1 MYLKKI
7 ELQGFKSFANRTE
20 LEFNPGITAIIG
32 PNGSGKSNISDA
44 MRWVLGEQS
53 MKALRSSKSED
64 IIFAGTEN
72 RKSLGFAEVSIIFD
86 NEDNSLPIE
95 YSEVTVTR
103 RVYRTGESGF
113 FINKVPCRLKD
124 ITELFMDTG
133 IGKDGYSI
141 IGQGRIDEILST
153 KSEDRRH
160 IFEEAAGIVKY
171 RTRRE
176 EAEKKL
182 EQTKINLMRINDI
195 LTELEANLEPLK
207 MQKDKAKKYLDLRE
221 ELKQIEV
228 GLYLYKIEN
237 FKTKLEELKNDKE
250 ILDSQNT
257 EEEKKLQDM
266 QILKEELKNTID
278 NINEKIER
286 LQNISFESKNEIEKI
301 NSNINVS
308 NERMTNNDANKN
320 RLDNEITTANKNIFE
335 LEEEKKNKQS
345 KRENLLSNKEKYTKE
360 LEEKEAELAKIT
372 EKLSTKELQIE
383 EKKKENEDIL
393 ERKYE
398 IQNKIT
404 VLDTNIENYENRQKQ
419 EKREIEKIISELD
432 EKRTAKN
439 EITNEVNRI
448 ETERNKNKI
457 ELENIQSKKDEID
470 QKEKRYE
477 ELIANLTDEK
487 RTKTSRYNFLVETE
501 KEKEG
506 YAKSVKDLLIAC
518 EKDVKLKRGVNGVL
532 ANIVSTDEKYQTAI
546 EMALGASLQNI
557 VTDTDEDAK
566 KMIEY
571 LRANRLGRASFL
583 PVSAI
588 KGKKL
593 ESYVKA
599 DGIIGLACDLVRA
612 DKKYENI
619 VLNLLGRTMIA
630 ENIECA
636 IKIARANRYFFKI
649 VTLGGDIINPS
660 GAMTGGSVNKKTVNL
675 LGRSAEIKRLENSIK
690 NIDLKLEEVIVEKD
704 KFLKENESIINQIT
718 EKTELLQ
725 KSEIDLATINEKMN
739 SVEVEIKKI
748 IESKEKCENE
758 IKSLKEQIE
767 NGDLEKEKYNKEIT
781 EITLKS
787 EALIT
792 EIEEYAKLN
801 NDEQMY
807 INNLNEDITNLKI
820 SISSFDESNSS
831 IKELM
836 ERIDNDIKNKKEEIE
851 NKENEKIRL
860 EEQNV
865 ELKNTIK
872 ELQDSIIKIRE
883 EVENSLQK
891 TEELKNTRNEK
902 NEKLDS
908 TEKEITKQF
917 EVIQKIKEGLV
928 KVDSKVT
935 NTNQDLE
942 EIINE
947 LWENYEITPNNAME
961 KFEKP
966 TNITETQ
973 KKVNELHNKI
983 RDLGSVNVDAI
994 EEYKKA
1000 EERYNTMNEQRM
1012 DLETTMAKLRD
1023 IIQDMTST
1031 MKEQF
1036 KEKFKLIQ
1044 KYFNEAFI
1052 ELFGGGRAELILE
1065 DESNI
1070 LESGIDIVVQPTG
1083 KKLNN
1088 LLQLSGGERALTAI
1102 ALLFAILKINPSPFC
1117 ILDEIEAALDDVN
1130 VYRYADYLKKFSKD
1144 TQFLIITH
1152 RKGSMEAANTVYGI
1166 TMEENG
1172 ISKMLSINLDKK

>member
-64 IIFAGTEN
+64 IIFSGTEN
-72 RKSLGFAEVSIIFD
+72 RKSLGFAEVSIVFD

-124 ITELFMDTG
+124 IAELFMDTG

-182 EQTKINLMRINDI
+182 EQTKVNLMRINDI
-195 LTELEANLEPLK
+195 LIELEANLEPLK
-207 MQKDKAKKYLDLRE
+207 QQRDKAKKYLDLRE

-228 GLYLYKIEN
+228 GLYIYKIEN
-237 FKTKLEELKNDKE
+237 FKIKLEELKKDKE
-250 ILDSQNT
+250 ILDNQNN

-266 QILKEELKNTID
+266 QLLKEELKNTID
-278 NINEKIER
+278 NINEKIEK
-286 LQNISFESKNEIEKI
+286 LQNISYESKNEIEKI

-308 NERMTNNDANKN
+308 NERITNNNANKN
-320 RLDNEITTANKNIFE
+320 RIENEITTASKTIID
-335 LEEEKKNKQS
+335 LKEERKNKES
-345 KRENLLSNKEKYTKE
+345 KRENLLTNKEKYTKE
-360 LEEKEAELAKIT
+360 LEEKEKELSKIT

-383 EKKKENEDIL
+383 EKKKENEAL
-393 ERKYE
+393 SEQKYE

-404 VLDTNIENYENRQKQ
+404 ALETNIENSKNRQKQ

-432 EKRTAKN
+432 EKRTTKN
-439 EITNEVNRI
+439 EITNEVNKI
-448 ETERNKNKI
+448 ETERNKNKA
-457 ELENIQSKKDEID
+457 ELENIQNKKDVID
-470 QKEKRYE
+470 KKEKEYE

-487 RTKTSRYNFLVETE
+487 RTKTSKYNFLVETE

-518 EKDVKLKRGVNGVL
+518 ENDEKLKKGINGVL
-532 ANIVSTDEKYQTAI
+532 ANIISTDSRYQTAI

-566 KMIEY
+566 RMIEY
-571 LRANRLGRASFL
+571 LRNKKLGRASFL

-588 KGKKL
+588 KGKRL
-593 ESYVKA
+593 ETYVKEE
-599 DGIIGLACDLVRA
+599 GIIGLASDLVKA
-612 DKKYENI
+612 NKKYENI

-636 IKIARANRYFFKI
+636 IKIARANKYYFKI
-649 VTLGGDIINPS
+649 VTLEGDIINPS
-660 GAMTGGSVNKKTVNL
+660 GAMTGGSINKKTANL
-675 LGRSAEIKRLENSIK
+675 LGRTAEIKKLENDIK
-690 NIDLKLEEVIVEKD
+690 EIDGKLEKVVIEKD
-704 KFLKENESIINQIT
+704 NFLKENENIINQIT

-725 KSEIDLATINEKMN
+725 KAEVELAAINEKKN
-739 SVEVEIKKI
+739 STEAEIEKI
-748 IESKEKCENE
+748 IANREKCENE
-758 IKSLKEQIE
+758 IKKLQEQID
-767 NGDLEKEKYNKEIT
+767 NDNLEKQTSNDKIVEI
-781 EITLKS
+781 IAKS
-787 EALIT
+787 EVLIN

-807 INNLNEDITNLKI
+807 IDNLNEDITNLKI

-831 IKELM
+831 IDELV
-836 ERIDNDIKNKKEEIE
+836 ERINNDINNKKEEIE
-851 NKENEKIRL
+851 NKKNEIVKL
-860 EEQNV
+860 DEQNI
-865 ELKNTIK
+865 ELERTIK
-872 ELQDSIIKIRE
+872 DLQENIIKIKD
-883 EVENSLQK
+883 EVENSIQK
-891 TEELKNTRNEK
+891 TEELKKNRNEK
-902 NEKLDS
+902 NEKLDN
-908 TEKEITKQF
+908 TEKNITKQF
-917 EVIQKIKEGLV
+917 ELIQTVKEGLV
-928 KVDSKVT
+928 KVESKVT

-942 EIINE
+942 ETINE

-966 TNITETQ
+966 TNIPETQ

-983 RDLGSVNVDAI
+983 KELGSVNVDAI

-1012 DLETTMAKLRD
+1012 DLETTLAKLRD
-1023 IIQDMTST
+1023 IIQEMTST

-1065 DESNI
+1065 DENNV
-1070 LESGIDIVVQPTG
+1070 LESGIDIVAQPTG

-1130 VYRYADYLKKFSKD
+1130 VYRYAEYLKKFSKQ

-1172 ISKMLSINLDKK
+1172 ISKMLSIDLNKK

>member
-124 ITELFMDTG
+124 IIELFMDTG

-195 LTELEANLEPLK
+195 LTELEANLEPLRI
-207 MQKDKAKKYLDLRE
+207 QRDKARKYLDLRE

-237 FKTKLEELKNDKE
+237 FREKLEELKRDKE
-250 ILDSQNT
+250 ILDNQNI

-266 QILKEELKNTID
+266 QSLKDELKNTID
-278 NINEKIER
+278 TINEKIER

-308 NERMTNNDANKN
+308 NERITNNDTNKN
-320 RLDNEITTANKNIFE
+320 RLDNEITTANKTIFE
-335 LEEEKKNKQS
+335 LEEEKKNKES

-360 LEEKEAELAKIT
+360 LEEKESELSKIT

-383 EKKKENEDIL
+383 EKKKENEVLL

-404 VLDTNIENYENRQKQ
+404 AIETNIENYMNRQKQ

-439 EITNEVNRI
+439 DITNELNRI
-448 ETERNKNKI
+448 ETERNKNKV

-470 QKEKRYE
+470 QKQKKYE

-518 EKDVKLKRGVNGVL
+518 ENDARLKRGVNGVL
-532 ANIVSTDEKYQTAI
+532 ANIVSTEEKYQTAI

-566 KMIEY
+566 RMIEY

-588 KGKKL
+588 KGKRL
-593 ESYVKA
+593 ETYAKV
-599 DGIIGLACDLVRA
+599 DGVIGLACDLVKA
-612 DKKYENI
+612 NKKYENI

-636 IKIARANRYFFKI
+636 IKLARANRYSFKI
-649 VTLGGDIINPS
+649 VTLEGDIINPS

-675 LGRSAEIKRLENSIK
+675 LGRSAEIKRLESSIK
-690 NIDLKLEEVIVEKD
+690 NIDVKLEEVIVEKD
-704 KFLKENESIINQIT
+704 NFLKENENIINLIT
-718 EKTELLQ
+718 EKTDLLQ
-725 KSEIDLATINEKMN
+725 KSEVELAKVNEKLN
-739 SVEVEIKKI
+739 SAESEINKI
-748 IESKEKCENE
+748 IENKEKCENE
-758 IKSLKEQIE
+758 IKSLQEKTE
-767 NGDLEKEKYNKEIT
+767 NDNLEKEKYNKEIT
-781 EITLKS
+781 EITAKS
-787 EALIT
+787 EALVT
-792 EIEEYAKLN
+792 EIEDYAKLN
-801 NDEQMY
+801 NDEQVY

-831 IKELM
+831 IEELM
-836 ERIDNDIKNKKEEIE
+836 ERIDNDINNKKEEIE
-851 NKENEKIRL
+851 RKKNEKTKL
-860 EEQNV
+860 DGQNI
-865 ELKNTIK
+865 ELAKTIK
-872 ELQDSIIKIRE
+872 DLQDSIIKIKE
-883 EVENSLQK
+883 EVENSVKK

-908 TEKEITKQF
+908 TEKDITKQF

-928 KVDSKVT
+928 KVDSKVS

-966 TNITETQ
+966 TNIPETQ
-973 KKVNELHNKI
+973 KKVNDLHNKI
-983 RDLGSVNVDAI
+983 KDLGSVNVDAI

-1036 KEKFKLIQ
+1036 REKFKLIQ

-1065 DESNI
+1065 DENNV
-1070 LESGIDIVVQPTG
+1070 LESGIDIVAQPTG

-1130 VYRYADYLKKFSKD
+1130 VYRYADYLKKFSKE

-1172 ISKMLSINLDKK
+1172 ISKMLSINLEKK